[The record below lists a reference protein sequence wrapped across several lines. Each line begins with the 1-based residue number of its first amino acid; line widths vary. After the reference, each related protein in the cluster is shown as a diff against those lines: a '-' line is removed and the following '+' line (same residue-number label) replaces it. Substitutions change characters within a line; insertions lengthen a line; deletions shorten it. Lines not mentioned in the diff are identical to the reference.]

1 MFKRYPDPGQ
11 QKWYVD
17 QEDNRPEASM
27 TSISHLSGA
36 QRASEYSWRA
46 PSPPHIWVP
55 QPREA
60 NEINIP
66 GFQDLGYTSDDHA
79 ILTSVTA
86 NTPLLNRSQEWKY
99 TARRSAQN
107 ILPYLQ
113 LGPSSAS
120 RDLETLK
127 KDGVTLLLVIRNTAS
142 AAASLLSGDKSAATL
157 GIQSAAVDVGGNG
170 ELIAALPRG
179 IRIINDHLLSQ
190 YRKYT
195 AIKNDA
201 VPQPCGKILVFCESG
216 NERSAAFVTGYMM
229 HVFGMGL
236 VPAMQY
242 VQSQRFCV
250 AIDDGLK
257 HMLHSYQDILVAQ
270 RSLDAPSATFQT
282 LSKSKRR
289 RDEVEDDED
298 VDMGQGDDE
307 ARFGGRTY
315 FTPFQ

>member
-1 MFKRYPDPGQ
+1 MSKQVPISGP
-11 QKWYVD
+11 QKWYVNE
-17 QEDNRPEASM
+17 EDNRPEASM
-27 TSISHLSGA
+27 PNISHLSGA
-36 QRASEYSWRA
+36 QPASGYSWRA
-46 PSPPHIWVP
+46 PSPPHIYVP

-60 NEINIP
+60 DEINVP
-66 GFQDLGYTSDDHA
+66 SFQGLGYTSDDHA

-86 NTPLLNRSQEWKY
+86 STPLLIKTQEWKY
-99 TARRSAQN
+99 TARRRAQD
-107 ILPYLQ
+107 ILTYLQ
-113 LGPSSAS
+113 LGPSSAL

-127 KDGVTLLLVIRNTAS
+127 KDGITLLLVIRNTAS
-142 AAASLLSGDKSAATL
+142 AAARLLSGDKSAEAL
-157 GIQSAAVDVGGNG
+157 GIQSAAVDVGSNS

-190 YRKYT
+190 YRKY
-195 AIKNDA
+195 AAVNDVA
-201 VPQPCGKILVFCESG
+201 VPQPCGRILVFCETG

-229 HVFGMGL
+229 HVFGMEL

-250 AIDDGLK
+250 AMDDGLK
-257 HMLHSYQDILVAQ
+257 HMLQSYQDILVAQ
-270 RSLDAPSATFQT
+270 RSLDAATATSQT

-289 RDEVEDDED
+289 RDEIEEDED
-298 VDMGQGDDE
+298 VDMDQSDDE